1 MSTICRAMS
10 SPQRAW
16 ASFVLA
22 PRWGQLMTLGCST
35 SEWFLGGSCSQK
47 HKDNGKLNNN
57 ISLFNKKKS
66 INQFDKKKNLH
77 KDVKACS
84 STLSRLQGSEQSL
97 LIDDAP
103 SSTVHNLHAFLAFG
117 KAFIVKQ
124 TLGTSKRNSTSCW
137 WTLRHRYNR
146 PTYDWCLAH
155 QQ

>member
-57 ISLFNKKKS
+57 ISLFNKKKGQS
-66 INQFDKKKNLH
+66 INLTKRKTSTKTSRPAPPHCPDS
-77 KDVKACS
+77 KA
-84 STLSRLQGSEQSL
+84 LSRASSSMMPPLAQFTTFTPFLHLAKLSSL
-97 LIDDAP
+97 SRPWEHQREIPHLADGLCATVIID
-103 SSTVHNLHAFLAFG
+103 
-117 KAFIVKQ
+117 
-124 TLGTSKRNSTSCW
+124 
-137 WTLRHRYNR
+137 RHMIGV
-146 PTYDWCLAH
+146 
-155 QQ
+155 